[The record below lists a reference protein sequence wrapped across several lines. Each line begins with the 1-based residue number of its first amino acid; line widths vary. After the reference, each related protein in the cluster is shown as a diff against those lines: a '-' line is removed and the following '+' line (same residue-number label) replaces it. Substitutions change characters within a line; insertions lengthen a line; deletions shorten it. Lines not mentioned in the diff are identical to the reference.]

1 MWSTDQGAKNL
12 TKATPSLTAGA
23 KVSLPRFAT
32 AVALAGSGTW
42 GREGEEGGS
51 ERGRGVEEER
61 ERGKGKGKEARYAT
75 ENWTTGRLAPDLAIL
90 GGGLA
95 RLALG
100 GRHELLELGEGAR
113 ALVRLHLGARPGGG
127 RQGGEGE
134 GEVGWREGVRGEEGI
149 PEVGECG
156 VSLHLV
162 LLAHRLGAGGEGEA
176 GEVRRQGGK
185 AGEVKRQGGR
195 GEGPT
200 WCWVQ
205 STLATFTCSSFSK
218 ALASSSQAGA
228 SFWQWPHLVQV
239 QVKEQMEQ
247 SSAGAGC
254 PPCTFLVVLCGGR
267 RPGSVPGLLPAGWTR
282 RNAKPP
288 QCTQGNSLC
297 VACKEVLGF
306 LC

>member
-1 MWSTDQGAKNL
+1 MWRTDQGAKNL

-42 GREGEEGGS
+42 EREGEEGEG
-51 ERGRGVEEER
+51 E
-61 ERGKGKGKEARYAT
+61 GKEKEKST
-75 ENWTTGRLAPDLAIL
+75 ENWTTQRLAPDLAIL

-100 GRHELLELGEGAR
+100 GSHELLELGEGAR

-185 AGEVKRQGGR
+185 AREVERQGVKGEVEAKD
-195 GEGPT
+195 P
-200 WCWVQ
+200 
-205 STLATFTCSSFSK
+205 
-218 ALASSSQAGA
+218 
-228 SFWQWPHLVQV
+228 P
-239 QVKEQMEQ
+239 
-247 SSAGAGC
+247 GAGC
-254 PPCTFLVVLCGGR
+254 SPPWPPSPARPSR
-267 RPGSVPGLLPAGWTR
+267 RPWPAPPRPGPAS
-282 RNAKPP
+282 
-288 QCTQGNSLC
+288 GNGRTWC
-297 VACKEVLGF
+297 RCR
-306 LC
+306 